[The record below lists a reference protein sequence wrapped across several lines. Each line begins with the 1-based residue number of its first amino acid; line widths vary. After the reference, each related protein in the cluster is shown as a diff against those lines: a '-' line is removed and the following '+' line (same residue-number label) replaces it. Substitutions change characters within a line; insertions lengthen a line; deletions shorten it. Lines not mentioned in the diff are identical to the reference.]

1 MTQPGIAQRT
11 ESQNEI
17 LLVNVTMAI
26 LMAAV
31 MMTMVGVMMMA
42 SSSQGGVQ
50 HDREPNHVQ
59 HDVIHVECQC
69 HDVFMTGSITKT
81 MSMRTI
87 ILKDIMIMMTI
98 GMNIMRMFSTTY
110 SSCKWSN
117 GGMTSWWWS

>member
-50 HDREPNHVQ
+50 HDREPNHVN
-59 HDVIHVECQC
+59 
-69 HDVFMTGSITKT
+69 
-81 MSMRTI
+81 
-87 ILKDIMIMMTI
+87 MIKYMLSASVMM
-98 GMNIMRMFSTTY
+98 Y
-110 SSCKWSN
+110 S
-117 GGMTSWWWS
+117 